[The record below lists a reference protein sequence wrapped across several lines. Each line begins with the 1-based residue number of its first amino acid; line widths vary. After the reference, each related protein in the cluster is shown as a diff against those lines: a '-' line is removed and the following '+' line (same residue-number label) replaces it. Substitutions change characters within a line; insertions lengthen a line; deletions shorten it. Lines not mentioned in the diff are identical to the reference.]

1 MKGLAVA
8 LLLAVPAFAQER
20 RDPRVEAMVRRID
33 AARLQATVKRLTEF
47 GTRHTLSGTQAPG
60 RGIVPA
66 REWLGAEFSAIAK
79 GSRLKPFED
88 RFTAQPDGKRIPSAV
103 EIVNVGV
110 ILPGSDSA
118 RLLCGPGSNRRTRPL
133 RRRSRRR

>member
-1 MKGLAVA
+1 MG
-8 LLLAVPAFAQER
+8 
-20 RDPRVEAMVRRID
+20 PRICFSRP
-33 AARLQATVKRLTEF
+33 TVKRLTEF
-47 GTRHTLSGTQAPG
+47 GTRHTMSGTQAPG

-66 REWLGAEFSAIAK
+66 REWLAAEFSAIAK

-110 ILPGSDSA
+110 ILPGSVQRFFLIFDLISSRAASA
-118 RLLCGPGSNRRTRPL
+118 EA
-133 RRRSRRR
+133 